1 MNLVDKDFIILDDS
15 NLVVQVSAENGD
27 KDIFAGDIKDAILQD
42 QKDIKGNKQILK
54 RIGYVLE
61 LLVYPCLIESNTV
74 RNLLEIIGNKK
85 VEKLSDFNTRD
96 VLQIAR
102 ILKEGELPSNE
113 IKSLLKDCKDLKK
126 V

>member
-61 LLVYPCLIESNTV
+61 LLVYPYLIESNTV